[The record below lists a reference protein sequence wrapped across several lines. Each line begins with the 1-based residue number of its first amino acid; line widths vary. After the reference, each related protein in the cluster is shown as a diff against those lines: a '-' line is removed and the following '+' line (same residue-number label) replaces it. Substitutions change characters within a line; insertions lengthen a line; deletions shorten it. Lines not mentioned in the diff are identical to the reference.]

1 MTSKSISL
9 FESSYGLPHNVL
21 PFDKITTADIK
32 PAILEGIAREKAE
45 INAIVEKSEPATFE
59 NTIVAFEH
67 AGAYLDIVTTYM
79 YNRLSADSDDE
90 LETLAEE
97 MSPILSEHSAE
108 IMHNERLFARISAVK
123 NDSNFKPS
131 TQEDATLLDHTYDAF
146 VRAGIM
152 ADDASK
158 KRLREVKAELSRL
171 SLAFSRNHLK
181 ETNGFYLHITDETQ
195 LKGLPQMQISQA
207 AEAAKEKGL
216 EGWVV
221 TLHAPSYQPFMTYA
235 ENRQLR
241 QQLYVGYNTQ
251 CTHDNAYCNFEVV
264 RALVNLRLELAQILG
279 FDTYADF
286 VLKQRMA
293 GNADNVMKLLG
304 QLRESYAPVALKE
317 VADVAQFARDCEVA
331 DFVLQP
337 WDFPYYSNKL
347 KKSRFDIDPEDL
359 RPYFEL
365 NATIKGVFGLAEL
378 LYGITFKENKDIP
391 VYHKD
396 VTAYEVF
403 DENGDF
409 LAVFYTDFYPR
420 PSKQSGA
427 WMTSYKEE
435 SEGFNRP
442 HVAINTNFA
451 KPSEGIPTLLTL
463 AEVETLL
470 HETGHALHGI
480 FAKTKY
486 RSLSGTN
493 VYWDFVELPS
503 QFMENYATEPQF
515 LQTFAKHYKTGEP
528 LPEDLIW
535 RVRASRNFNTGYY
548 CMRQV
553 SFALLDMAYYSR
565 KSPLDQGCIADF
577 EREVWNDIRL
587 LPDVPGTNMSV
598 QFGHIMS
605 GGYAAGYYSYKWAEV
620 LDADAYHYFKEN
632 GVFNKHVAQHFR
644 NELLSRGGTLPPDV
658 LYRNFRGRDATIA
671 ALLERDGIK
680 SSAAS

>member
-1 MTSKSISL
+1 M
-9 FESSYGLPHNVL
+9 
-21 PFDKITTADIK
+21 
-32 PAILEGIAREKAE
+32 
-45 INAIVEKSEPATFE
+45 
-59 NTIVAFEH
+59 
-67 AGAYLDIVTTYM
+67 
-79 YNRLSADSDDE
+79 
-90 LETLAEE
+90 
-97 MSPILSEHSAE
+97 
-108 IMHNERLFARISAVK
+108 
-123 NDSNFKPS
+123 
-131 TQEDATLLDHTYDAF
+131 
-146 VRAGIM
+146 
-152 ADDASK
+152 
-158 KRLREVKAELSRL
+158 
-171 SLAFSRNHLK
+171 
-181 ETNGFYLHITDETQ
+181 
-195 LKGLPQMQISQA
+195 
-207 AEAAKEKGL
+207 
-216 EGWVV
+216 
-221 TLHAPSYQPFMTYA
+221 
-235 ENRQLR
+235 
-241 QQLYVGYNTQ
+241 
-251 CTHDNAYCNFEVV
+251 
-264 RALVNLRLELAQILG
+264 
-279 FDTYADF
+279 
-286 VLKQRMA
+286 
-293 GNADNVMKLLG
+293 
-304 QLRESYAPVALKE
+304 
-317 VADVAQFARDCEVA
+317 
-331 DFVLQP
+331 
-337 WDFPYYSNKL
+337 
-347 KKSRFDIDPEDL
+347 
-359 RPYFEL
+359 
-365 NATIKGVFGLAEL
+365 AEL

-451 KPSEGIPTLLTL
+451 KPSEGNPTLLTL

-470 HETGHALHGI
+470 HETGHALHGYI
-480 FAKTKY
+480 AKTKY